1 MSIGTGVSFKG
12 DDNDKNK
19 KELLLELKSLRA
31 KIARQQDIIDRYE
44 GAPDSATP
52 KPLLDL
58 EEHKRMENALRE
70 SEERF
75 SALADASM
83 AGIIVYQGEDML
95 YLNQAMAD
103 IEGYPLEER
112 RRMKYWETVHPD
124 FQDAVRGR
132 SMARQRGEAVPSK
145 NEIKIVKK
153 DGEERWVVT
162 SAGAFTYNGKPAV
175 LLVIQDITALK
186 QAELA
191 LKKSQYILAKAQ
203 QIAHV
208 GNWAWNLDSGQMK
221 WSDEGFR
228 IFGYEPGEVQ
238 PTFKWVV
245 SRVHPDDRKI
255 LSDFAEKIVRDR
267 KRCSVDYRIV
277 RPDGAICYVN
287 SVADKIVVRA
297 GKPERAYGIN
307 QDVTERKKAEEALR
321 AAKTETELYVDLMG
335 HDINNMNQI
344 TMGYLE
350 LAHNIMEYERK
361 LEPDNLH
368 LLDRAIDSLNNSSR
382 LIDNVRKL
390 QREKMGMYKPEIL
403 DVGIILEELVTHFRE
418 VPNREVNIYYSREEG
433 CLIRANLLLK
443 DVFINLIG
451 NSIKHSTGPLT
462 INIRA
467 GLITLNGR
475 RYCRVCVDDDGPGIP
490 DNLKR
495 TLFDRLN
502 LDSTRARGKGF
513 GLCLIKMLVDDYNGM
528 FSVEDRVTGDHKQ
541 GCRFV
546 VTLPVCD

>member
-1 MSIGTGVSFKG
+1 MSVGTGVSSKN
-12 DDNDKNK
+12 DDNGKSK
-19 KELLLELKSLRA
+19 KELLLELRSLRA
-31 KIARQQDIIDRYE
+31 FSAEQQDAIDRYE
-44 GAPDSATP
+44 NMYDSAVP
-52 KPLLDL
+52 RPVLDI
-58 EEHKRMENALRE
+58 ERQRIENALRD
-70 SEERF
+70 SEEKFR
-75 SALADASM
+75 ALADASM
-83 AGIIVYQGEDML
+83 AGIIVYQGEDTL

-112 RRMKYWETVHPD
+112 RMMKYWETIHPD
-124 FQDAVRGR
+124 FQDAVKGRG
-132 SMARQRGEAVPSK
+132 MARQRGEAVPSR
-145 NEIKIVKK
+145 NEIMLIKK

-162 SAGAFTYNGKPAV
+162 SAGVFTYNGKPAV
-175 LLVIQDITALK
+175 LLVIQDITVLK
-186 QAELA
+186 HAEEA
-191 LKKSQYILAKAQ
+191 FKKSQYILAKAQ

-208 GNWAWNLDSGQMK
+208 GNWAWNLKSGQMK
-221 WSDEGFR
+221 WSGEVFR
-228 IFGYEPGEVQ
+228 IFGYGPGEVQ
-238 PTFKWVV
+238 PTFEWVL
-245 SRVHPDDRKI
+245 SRVHPDDRGI
-255 LSDFAEKIVRDR
+255 VNGFADKIVRER

-277 RPDGAICYVN
+277 RPDGSVCYVN
-287 SVADKIVVRA
+287 SVADKIVVRD
-297 GKPERAYGIN
+297 GKPERVFGIN

-350 LAHNIMEYERK
+350 LAHNIMEYEGK
-361 LEPDNLH
+361 LGLDNVH

-390 QREKMGMYKPEIL
+390 QREKIGLYKPEIL
-403 DVGIILEELVTHFRE
+403 DVGEILEELVAHFRK
-418 VPNREVNIYYSREEG
+418 VPNREVNINYSHGVG
-433 CLIRANLLLK
+433 CLVRANLLLK

-462 INIRA
+462 INIQVGRE
-467 GLITLNGR
+467 TLDGAI
-475 RYCRVCVDDDGPGIP
+475 YCRVAVEDNGPGIP
-490 DNLKR
+490 DSLKK

-528 FSVEDRVTGDHKQ
+528 FSVEDRVAGDHRQ

>member
-1 MSIGTGVSFKG
+1 MSIGTGVSFKN
-12 DDNDKNK
+12 DDNDKTRE
-19 KELLLELKSLRA
+19 ELLLELRSLRA
-31 KIARQQDIIDRYE
+31 LSATHRGIIDRYE
-44 GAPDSATP
+44 RMFSSSVQKPDI
-52 KPLLDL
+52 
-58 EEHKRMENALRE
+58 ERQRIVNALRD
-70 SEERF
+70 SEDMFR
-75 SALADASM
+75 ALADASM
-83 AGIIVYQGEDML
+83 AGIIVYQGEDTL

-103 IEGYPLEER
+103 IEGYPLGER
-112 RRMKYWETVHPD
+112 RKMKYWETTHPD

-132 SMARQRGEAVPSK
+132 GMARQRGEAVPSR
-145 NEIKIVKK
+145 NEIKLIRK

-162 SAGAFTYNGKPAV
+162 SAGSFTYKGKPAV
-175 LLVIQDITALK
+175 LLVIQDITILK
-186 QAELA
+186 QAEEA
-191 LKKSQYILAKAQ
+191 FKKSQHILAKAQ

-208 GNWAWNLDSGQMK
+208 GNWAWNLNSGQMK

-238 PTFKWVV
+238 PSFEWVL
-245 SRVHPDDRKI
+245 SRVHPDDREI
-255 LSDFAEKIVRDR
+255 VREFAEKIARER

-277 RPDGAICYVN
+277 RPDGTICYVN
-287 SVADKIVVRA
+287 SVADKIV
-297 GKPERAYGIN
+297 GKSAEPERVYGIN

-350 LAHNIMEYERK
+350 LAHNIMEYEEK
-361 LEPDNLH
+361 LGLDNIY

-390 QREKMGMYKPEIL
+390 QREKMGLYKPEVL
-403 DVGIILEELVTHFRE
+403 DVGEILEELVTHYRK
-418 VPNREVNIYYSREEG
+418 VPNREVRINYTCEES
-433 CLIRANLLLK
+433 CHVRANMLLK

-462 INIRA
+462 ISVSVNKVKQ
-467 GLITLNGR
+467 GDG
-475 RYCRVCVDDDGPGIP
+475 RYCSVSVEDNGPGIP
-490 DNLKR
+490 DGLKK

-528 FSVEDRVTGDHKQ
+528 FSVEDRVAGDHKQ

-546 VTLPVCD
+546 VTLPICD